1 MNRNA
6 QEGVDKQASISKYKI
21 DHLDMNLTFINKMR
35 RRISVMVK
43 VSEMTGRMK
52 GRLLS
57 NLPFVSHTMIVT
69 IECVVNIS
77 LKDDLSQ

>member
-1 MNRNA
+1 
-6 QEGVDKQASISKYKI
+6 
-21 DHLDMNLTFINKMR
+21 
-35 RRISVMVK
+35 MVK

-69 IECVVNIS
+69 IECVVNIQ
-77 LKDDLSQ
+77 LQR